1 MGSGRQAR
9 ILVMDDEAGVRDIA
23 RSLLEHLNY
32 DVEVAAHGDEAVG
45 MFRQAMDEGRPFD
58 LVIVD
63 LLVKGG
69 KGGLETIEGI
79 RAVYPEVRAVL
90 SSGLSSDP
98 VVAEYERYGFSGIM
112 PKPYRLRDIESLLG
126 TILSSDR

>member
-1 MGSGRQAR
+1 MDSGRRAR

-32 DVEVAAHGDEAVG
+32 EVNVAAHGDEAVDL
-45 MFRQAMDEGRPFD
+45 FRQAINEGRPFD

-63 LLVKGG
+63 LMVKGG
-69 KGGLETIEGI
+69 KGGLETIEGLKS
-79 RAVYPEVRAVL
+79 VNPDVRAVL

-98 VVAEYERYGFSGIM
+98 VVAEYRRYGFSGIM
-112 PKPYRLRDIESLLG
+112 PKPYRLREMENLLG
-126 TILSSDR
+126 TILFPGQ